1 MAGNGK
7 PRLSV
12 FKGREAKLNRAVL
25 LILSQESPLSIRQ
38 VHKKVRTYR
47 GLNHTRYRVVNRRM
61 KSLEEEGYI
70 ERVRTEK
77 IQQGFIAKLYQM
89 TLRAY
94 LAFALDC
101 TDINELILSAEESHI
116 TSILAVFV
124 GMKP

>member
-1 MAGNGK
+1 MARNGI

-25 LILSQESPLSIRQ
+25 LILSQENPLSIRQ
-38 VHKKVRTYR
+38 IHKKVRTYR

-77 IQQGFIAKLYQM
+77 MQQGFIAKLYQM

-101 TDINELILSAEESHI
+101 TDIDELVRSAKEPDI
-116 TSILAVFV
+116 TSILAVLV
-124 GMKP
+124 GRKP